1 VPQGVL
7 QMSLRLLV
15 CGIVASFLTAL
26 PAHAD
31 LKLVCQMTDYRQGKV
46 TGVHIPGGAD
56 LRLDIKSRVP
66 PKATHLIKRS
76 ETNVEETGKS
86 GTVENNGT
94 MLQLH
99 YTDRA
104 PFFGTMNITYTY
116 RFSDKSISVMMTTQ
130 GGQNAGP
137 IGPVKGRCEEY
148 W

>member
-1 VPQGVL
+1 
-7 QMSLRLLV
+7 MSLRLLV
-15 CGIVASFLTAL
+15 CGTVAFFLTTF

-31 LKLVCQMTDYRQGKV
+31 LKLVCQITDYRQGKV
-46 TGVHIPGGAD
+46 TGINVSAGSD

-66 PKATHLIKRS
+66 PKATHLIRGS
-76 ETNVEETGKS
+76 ESNVEETGKS

-94 MLQLH
+94 TLQLH
-99 YTDRA
+99 YTDSA

-116 RFSDKSISVMMTTQ
+116 RFSDKSISVMMMTE
-130 GGQNAGP
+130 GRKNAVP